1 MTQQSPKISQAL
13 QEKVILRSYRILAIQ
28 AHSHLISAVF
38 SGSLCWSGSVVLA
51 PGGLCSLLIF
61 SSVLPSSMK
70 ETVCSALSQASFRAA
85 FLASLEILG
94 TPFFTS

>member
-1 MTQQSPKISQAL
+1 MTWQSPKISQAL

-51 PGGLCSLLIF
+51 PGGL
-61 SSVLPSSMK
+61 
-70 ETVCSALSQASFRAA
+70 
-85 FLASLEILG
+85 
-94 TPFFTS
+94 